1 MLKQKPYPASISL
14 FRVNYR
20 NSKKRCE
27 ICLKLTI
34 KTLKRLRHCS
44 VVFIVNFEQVSVCW
58 VKLVKEVKEITDFSL
73 FMKMKVLGN
82 FQHHLWKYEVFTVSF
97 TQKDLIFSLIL
108 RYLGR
113 KSRVQHYSKIGLKN
127 FKFFSR

>member
-1 MLKQKPYPASISL
+1 MLKQGPYPANISL

-34 KTLKRLRHCS
+34 KTLKRLWRCS
-44 VVFIVNFEQVSVCW
+44 VVFIVNSEQVNVCW
-58 VKLVKEVKEITDFSL
+58 VKLVKEITDFSL
-73 FMKMKVLGN
+73 FMKMKVLGS
-82 FQHHLWKYEVFTVSF
+82 FQHHFWKYEVFTVSF

-113 KSRVQHYSKIGLKN
+113 KIRVQHYSKVGLKN